1 MYYIC
6 INGNSNIVAITT
18 IVVVVVPDGILMLLN
33 QLFVSLVR
41 QHLCDGLWTKYQ
53 ISLF

>member
-18 IVVVVVPDGILMLLN
+18 IVVVVVVTDSILMVLN
-33 QLFVSLVR
+33 Q
-41 QHLCDGLWTKYQ
+41 
-53 ISLF
+53 

>member
-6 INGNSNIVAITT
+6 INGNSNIAAITT
-18 IVVVVVPDGILMLLN
+18 IAVVVPDGILMLLD
-33 QLFVSLVR
+33 QQFVSLVR